1 MQPVALVRLVSP
13 ASPVPLAPPVP
24 PVCLRVG
31 FGFWVFLQRYQLHQ
45 GNQPHQWEQC
55 GHYKRCQ
62 APMKAVITLPPVET
76 VKRERKV
83 DRKRQREKG
92 RYFYARV
99 ANALGRQ
106 ALGICGAL
114 GMHGTPPKTPYGT
127 VGPQF
132 GGSVLSSPVCR
143 GVLLDCGSR
152 FFTAAYE
159 FSSPTGV
166 DVCNN

>member
-31 FGFWVFLQRYQLHQ
+31 FGFWVFLQRYELHQ
-45 GNQPHQWEQC
+45 GNQSHQWEQC

-99 ANALGRQ
+99 ANALGRRLVS
-106 ALGICGAL
+106 AVLLGCTGN
-114 GMHGTPPKTPYGT
+114 PPKRRTARLARSSGVRCFLALFAEECYWT
-127 VGPQF
+127 AVLDFSRQRTSSHHPQ
-132 GGSVLSSPVCR
+132 
-143 GVLLDCGSR
+143 
-152 FFTAAYE
+152 A
-159 FSSPTGV
+159 
-166 DVCNN
+166 